1 MNIILRELK
10 ANLKSFIIWAL
21 MIVVFIVMVMTEF
34 SAYAGNEQML
44 SVLDAMPK
52 QLLDAFKFG
61 SFNLTTVTGFFGI
74 MYSYFALMLGIHAIL
89 IGNSII
95 SKEEKDKT
103 VEFSLVLPVKRSR
116 VITSKLIAAFINCLG
131 LTFVLY
137 FTALF
142 SALKYMPEN
151 NFHPF
156 LFLSTSGVFI
166 VQLIFLSIGILLG
179 CAMKRYKKSGYIGV
193 SIILVTYIMTLF
205 LELTDKLDF
214 LKYLTPFKYFDTI
227 NIKNDMSLDIKYIL
241 LSAGII
247 IVCITAAYLSY
258 RKRDLY
264 I

>member
-1 MNIILRELK
+1 MNIIFRELK
-10 ANLKSFIIWAL
+10 ANLKSFIIWAI
-21 MIVVFIVMVMTEF
+21 MIVIFIIMVMTEF
-34 SAYAGNEQML
+34 SAYAGNEEML
-44 SVLDAMPK
+44 SILDAMPQ

-95 SKEEKDKT
+95 AKEEKDKT
-103 VEFSLVLPVKRSR
+103 VEFSLVLPVKRSK
-116 VITSKLIAAFINCLG
+116 VITSKLIAAFINCFG
-131 LTFVLY
+131 LSLVLY

-142 SALKYMPEN
+142 SALKYLPEN
-151 NFHPF
+151 NFHQF
-156 LFLSTSGVFI
+156 LFLSTVGVFFI
-166 VQLIFLSIGILLG
+166 QLVFLSIGILLG

-193 SIILVTYIMTLF
+193 SIILVTYIMTMF

-214 LKYLTPFKYFDTI
+214 LKYLTPFNYFDTI
-227 NIKNDMSLDIKYIL
+227 NIKNDLALDFKYVL

-247 IVCITAAYLSY
+247 VISIAVAYLTY